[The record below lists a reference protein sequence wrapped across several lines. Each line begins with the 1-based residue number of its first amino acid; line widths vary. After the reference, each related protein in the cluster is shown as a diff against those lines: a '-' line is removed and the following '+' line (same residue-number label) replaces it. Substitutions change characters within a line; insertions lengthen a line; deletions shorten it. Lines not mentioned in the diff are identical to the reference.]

1 MAPSMKEPRA
11 GRLERERR
19 RQREQIDRARMDAI
33 VAAIA
38 ALPVV
43 DRRSPEE
50 LIGYGEIGLPG
61 Q

>member
-11 GRLERERR
+11 SRLDRERR
-19 RQREQIDRARMDAI
+19 RQGEQIARARIDAI
-33 VAAIA
+33 VTAIA